1 MRLFN
6 LPLVPQKK
14 ISFFLQQI
22 FGINKFSA
30 LSICKQTG
38 FNSETSIQVLKLR
51 HFSFIKQIILKN
63 FIVTSELERGVA
75 ETIKDL
81 ILIRSYRGFRHRLNL
96 PVRGQRT
103 RTNRKTRR
111 IHK

>member
-6 LPLVPQKK
+6 LPLDPQKK

-30 LSICKQTG
+30 LVICKQIG
-38 FNSETSIQVLKLR
+38 FSSETPIQVLKLR
-51 HFSFIKQIILKN
+51 HISLIKQTVLKN
-63 FIVTSELERGVA
+63 FSVASELKRGVE

-81 ILIRSYRGFRHRLNL
+81 ILIKSYRGFRHRLNL

-111 IHK
+111 IQK